1 MPDSRPSLPM
11 YTGTAG
17 ASGKRK
23 VDLNHTYV
31 DTHDNVFAQ
40 DLNDADDDGVQGSS
54 HNNNQGNKSVL
65 FKDDFFSR
73 GMQRLRLNTQKSQI
87 YGKTM
92 SILGFN
98 KDNSGSSNNNQ
109 Q

>member
-1 MPDSRPSLPM
+1 MPDSRPSLPI

-40 DLNDADDDGVQGSS
+40 DLNDADDDG
-54 HNNNQGNKSVL
+54 
-65 FKDDFFSR
+65 
-73 GMQRLRLNTQKSQI
+73 
-87 YGKTM
+87 
-92 SILGFN
+92 
-98 KDNSGSSNNNQ
+98 
-109 Q
+109 